1 MEQSGAGGVS
11 GPVPGGSNLR
21 IVFERQYRTS
31 QSEGYHVLVGEA
43 RVAHLDLHYTQT
55 NVYATLVI
63 EGPLE
68 EAQILDLI
76 ERIDESIVLS
86 AEVPREDL
94 LVTVYQ
100 GTRKGLY
107 SDDFLLER
115 RERRE
120 TTQERRTARQQRNV
134 N

>member
-1 MEQSGAGGVS
+1 MEQGGAAAGPS
-11 GPVPGGSNLR
+11 GPSLR
-21 IVFERQYRTS
+21 IVFERQYRTPM
-31 QSEGYHVLVGEA
+31 SEGYHVLVA
-43 RVAHLDLHYTQT
+43 DQRVAHVDLHYTQT
-55 NVYATLVI
+55 NVYATLVL
-63 EGPLE
+63 EGPLD

-76 ERIDESIVLS
+76 ERIDESVVLS

-107 SDDFLLER
+107 SDDYLEER

-120 TTQERRTARQQRNV
+120 TTQQRRTARQQRNV

>member
-1 MEQSGAGGVS
+1 MEQGGAGAA
-11 GPVPGGSNLR
+11 PGGGSSLR
-21 IVFERQYRTS
+21 IVFERQYRTP
-31 QSEGYHVLVGEA
+31 QSEGYHVLVGDA

-55 NVYATLVI
+55 NVYATLI
-63 EGPLE
+63 LEGPLE

-107 SDDFLLER
+107 TDEFVEER

-120 TTQERRTARQQRNV
+120 STQQRRTNRQRNV

>member
-1 MEQSGAGGVS
+1 MESPDRSTAEPS
-11 GPVPGGSNLR
+11 MR
-21 IVFERQYRTS
+21 IVFERQYRTP
-31 QSEGYHVLVGEA
+31 QSEGYHVLVGET

-55 NVYATLVI
+55 NVYATLVV
-63 EGPLE
+63 EGQLA
-68 EAQILDLI
+68 EAQVLDLI
-76 ERIDESIVLS
+76 ERIDESVVLS

-100 GTRKGLY
+100 GTRQGLY

-120 TTQERRTARQQRNV
+120 TTQERRTARQKNV

>member
-1 MEQSGAGGVS
+1 MEQGGATGGPGS
-11 GPVPGGSNLR
+11 PAGPGLK
-21 IVFERQYRTS
+21 IVFERQYRTP
-31 QSEGYHVLVGEA
+31 QSEGYHVLVLDQ
-43 RVAHLDLHYTQT
+43 RVAHLDVHYTQT
-55 NVYATLVI
+55 NVYATLVL

-76 ERIDESIVLS
+76 ERIDEHIVLS

-107 SDDFLLER
+107 SDDFIEER

-120 TTQERRTARQQRNV
+120 TTQQRRTARQQRNV

>member
-1 MEQSGAGGVS
+1 MEQGGAGAA
-11 GPVPGGSNLR
+11 PGGGSSLL
-21 IVFERQYRTS
+21 IVFERQYRTP
-31 QSEGYHVLVGEA
+31 QSEGYHVLVGDA

-55 NVYATLVI
+55 NVYATLI
-63 EGPLE
+63 LEGPLE

-107 SDDFLLER
+107 TDEFVEER

-120 TTQERRTARQQRNV
+120 STQQRRTNRQRNV

>member
-1 MEQSGAGGVS
+1 MEQSGTGGVA
-11 GPVPGGSNLR
+11 GSNLR
-21 IVFERQYRTS
+21 ITFERQYRTP
-31 QSEGYHVLVGEA
+31 QSEGYHILVA
-43 RVAHLDLHYTQT
+43 DSRVAHVDLHYTQT
-55 NVYATLVI
+55 NVYATLVL
-63 EGPLE
+63 EGPLD

-76 ERIDESIVLS
+76 ERIDESVVLS

>member
-1 MEQSGAGGVS
+1 MEQSGAGGAAPS
-11 GPVPGGSNLR
+11 GPALR
-21 IVFERQYRTS
+21 IVFERQYRTPH
-31 QSEGYHVLVGEA
+31 SEGYHLLVSDS
-43 RVAHLDLHYTQT
+43 RVAHVDLHYTQT
-55 NVYATLVI
+55 NVYATLVL

-100 GTRKGLY
+100 GSRKGLY
-107 SDDFLLER
+107 SDDFVLER